1 MFSLVDIF
9 TFTLRTITPSMWP
22 VFESMYKLFKTIA
35 IDYLDGECSCIRE
48 VTINS
53 FFIEMLPSLDNFIDF
68 GKNVF
73 ANRPDYR
80 SMIVD
85 FYTIALTNTSL
96 SGDQD
101 RVNGCTLGEAIL
113 LHLRGQVDNVR

>member
-1 MFSLVDIF
+1 MVSAV
-9 TFTLRTITPSMWP
+9 
-22 VFESMYKLFKTIA
+22 VFVKS
-35 IDYLDGECSCIRE
+35 
-48 VTINS
+48 TINS